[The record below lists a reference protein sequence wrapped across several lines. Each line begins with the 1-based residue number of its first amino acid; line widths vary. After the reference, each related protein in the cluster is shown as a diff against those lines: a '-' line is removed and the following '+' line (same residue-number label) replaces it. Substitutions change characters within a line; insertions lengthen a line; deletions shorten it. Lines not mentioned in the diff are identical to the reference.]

1 MKKSSDRI
9 VSLIERLGRLTRGAQ
24 HAEGLKPAQWE
35 ALRFLSRANKVSR
48 NPGALADFLSS
59 TRGTVS
65 QTLIT
70 LEKKG
75 LIIRSVN
82 PGDGRGKNLEL
93 TDDGHAAVARDPLS
107 LIVAAVAK
115 ATNTNDVSSEG
126 LLATGLESVL
136 HEVVQ
141 QNGTPSFG
149 KCDGCLHFSENGAMD
164 DEHGPHLCRLL
175 ECSISETEQDL
186 ICRDHQASNAA

>member
-1 MKKSSDRI
+1 MHNSSAQI

-35 ALRFLSRANKVSR
+35 ALRFLSRANKASR

-75 LIIRSVN
+75 LITRSVS

-93 TDDGHAAVARDPLS
+93 TEEGRIVVARDPLQM
-107 LIVAAVAK
+107 IEGVVAK
-115 ATNTNDVSSEG
+115 ATNANQWEDGSLADG
-126 LLATGLESVL
+126 LQSLL
-136 HEVVQ
+136 HEMVQ
-141 QNGTPSFG
+141 RNGAPTFG
-149 KCDGCLHFSENGAMD
+149 ECGGCAHFQENGSRD
-164 DEHGPHLCRLL
+164 DVNGPHLCRHLN
-175 ECSISETEQDL
+175 CSVSDVEQKQ
-186 ICRDHQASNAA
+186 ICRVHQARNAA